1 MATGRNCKLALIAVS
16 AITGLG
22 CQAQSVGAA
31 SASYYPA
38 YFEHIPTKLPRLILF
53 PIAGPEV
60 SVPLPK
66 DLPGDF
72 RFIAFGSDGTAI
84 YGQTNDSKSRDG
96 ITKIEFKPVRQVII
110 PGSVGLSTIW
120 NLAVLKPMGRIFVFG
135 WSKTVGTGEC
145 GTFEIDPGSGTLNIL
160 RVGILPDCG
169 GGGGP
174 ISPDGKRI
182 LRSPRSR
189 GNYLGMLD
197 LATGLVQPIGIG
209 MSGATW
215 SPDGRWIA
223 AIQGPSGAS
232 SVVLID
238 ATNTS
243 QRRNLGRT
251 DDSQAQWSPDS
262 RYLLIARQG
271 LQCGPD
277 LWSLE
282 MIDVETGKRSE
293 VKSSHCKI
301 FENGTGWLDP
311 KVVQ

>member
-1 MATGRNCKLALIAVS
+1 MRNLNLVVLLTVS
-16 AITGLG
+16 AAVRLG
-22 CQAQSVGAA
+22 CHAQSVKAT
-31 SASYYPA
+31 SVSYYPA
-38 YFEHIPTKLPRLILF
+38 YFRHIPTKLPRLTLF
-53 PIAGPEV
+53 PIASPEV

-66 DLPGDF
+66 GLPADF
-72 RFIAFGSDGTAI
+72 RLIAFGSDGAAI
-84 YGQTNDSKSRDG
+84 YGQANDSRSRDG
-96 ITKIEFKPVRQVII
+96 ITKIEFQPVRQVII

-120 NLAVLKPMGRIFVFG
+120 NLAVLKLSGIIFVSG
-135 WSKTVGTGEC
+135 WSKTLGTGEC
-145 GTFEIDPGSGTLNIL
+145 GTFEIDPANGTFNIW
-160 RVGILPDCG
+160 RVGIFPDCG

-174 ISPDGKRI
+174 ISPDGKRV

-189 GNYLGMLD
+189 ENYLGMLD
-197 LATGLVQPIGIG
+197 LATGIDQPIGAG

-223 AIQGPSGAS
+223 AIQRASGAS
-232 SVVLID
+232 SVVLVD

-243 QRRNLGRT
+243 HRRNLGRT

-271 LQCGPD
+271 LQCGPE

-282 MIDVETGKRSE
+282 IIDVGTGKRIE